1 MILNLHS
8 WKTGGCPISFFVVQY
23 KSKTQREWVLV
34 SSNLDPR
41 HEEFVITGLTPATW
55 YNLLMSAHN
64 EAGATEAEYVF
75 ATLTL
80 AGGNLMQIY
89 AFIQNIILFTYT
101 K

>member
-1 MILNLHS
+1 M
-8 WKTGGCPISFFVVQY
+8 
-23 KSKTQREWVLV
+23 

-41 HEEFVITGLTPATW
+41 HEEFVVTGLTPATW

-80 AGGNLMQIY
+80 TGGILKVLSNFYSILLTFISSCIPSYAIQTADLYLVQIL
-89 AFIQNIILFTYT
+89 QSQTCQ
-101 K
+101 